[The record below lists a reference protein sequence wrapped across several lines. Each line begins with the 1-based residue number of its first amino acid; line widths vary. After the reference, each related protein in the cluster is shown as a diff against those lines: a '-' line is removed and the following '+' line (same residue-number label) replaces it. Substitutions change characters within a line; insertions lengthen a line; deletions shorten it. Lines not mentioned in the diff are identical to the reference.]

1 MTQTPLRLR
10 RKVGFSLVELLVAVA
25 LGLLLTIAMAYAY
38 LNSKIA
44 FSRQQQLSSIQ
55 QSVRIAFEYL
65 SSDARMVG
73 HLGCFTGS
81 PTTPN
86 CSSGAFCNL
95 LPTTGIATNFGVGIE
110 GYEYKNSQAG
120 KLTLASNAPADDADA
135 SNWETN
141 VASGAVNTIP
151 LATIAGTGLTPGSD
165 VLVIRTAS
173 GRPVR
178 LAANANVGLNQTT
191 LSIETTSD
199 QSAKCSGGA
208 VSKVSGFCANS
219 YGLVASCTRARV
231 FQVDTITAGAA
242 PAPSTLTIKG
252 NMGNDPPYSTAGTEV
267 FPVQTIA
274 YYVKRS
280 SNGTSTSLY
289 RRVFDGDNGSG
300 SEQELLEGVETLQVT
315 YGTDT
320 STTPDGA
327 VDQYVA
333 AKGATSTVGDSV
345 TDWSRVVAVRMSLL
359 IRSTVPVESDVKL
372 PPSGIVNGVAVTYPN
387 TGPRFDRRVFTTTV
401 AVRNKIAYF

>member
-1 MTQTPLRLR
+1 MTQSPFQLR
-10 RKVGFSLVELLVAVA
+10 RELGFSLVELLVAVA

-55 QSVRIAFEYL
+55 QGVRIAFEYL
-65 SSDARMVG
+65 SSDIRMVG

-86 CSSGAFCNL
+86 CSGAFCNL

-120 KLTLASNAPADDADA
+120 KLTLASNAPADDTDA
-135 SNWETN
+135 SHWETN
-141 VASGAVNTIP
+141 VASGAVNAIP
-151 LATIAGTGLTPGSD
+151 LGTIAGNGLTPGSD
-165 VLVIRTAS
+165 VLVIRTVS

-178 LAANANVGLNQTT
+178 LAANANVGLNQAT

-199 QSAKCSGGA
+199 QSAKCSGGT
-208 VSKVSGFCANS
+208 VNKVSGFCTNS

-231 FQVDTITAGAA
+231 FQVDTITPGAT
-242 PAPSTLTIKG
+242 PTPSTLTIKG
-252 NMGNDPPYSTAGTEV
+252 SMGNDPSYSPAATEV
-267 FPVQTIA
+267 FPMQTVA

-280 SNGTSTSLY
+280 SSGTSTSLY

-300 SEQELLEGVETLQVT
+300 LEQELIEGVETLQVT

-327 VDQYVA
+327 VDQYVVA
-333 AKGATSTVGDSV
+333 RGGTSTAGDSV
-345 TDWSRVVAVRMSLL
+345 MDWSRVVAVRMSLL

-372 PPSGIVNGVAVTYPN
+372 SPSGMVNGVEVTYPSI
-387 TGPRFDRRVFTTTV
+387 GPRFDRRVFTTTV